1 MEKRISTKKSDHNN
15 LDQPNRKS
23 KDIKISFTS
32 GGSDLLEFTKNS
44 QNRVSN
50 NNQLELF
57 KMGKTMTY
65 DDPRT
70 QRPNSIR
77 TYDRGE

>member
-1 MEKRISTKKSDHNN
+1 MEKRKSAKKSDHNN

-44 QNRVSN
+44 
-50 NNQLELF
+50 
-57 KMGKTMTY
+57 
-65 DDPRT
+65 
-70 QRPNSIR
+70 
-77 TYDRGE
+77 

>member
-1 MEKRISTKKSDHNN
+1 MVLKCSQIKLIIILLLFCKNRQIMEKRISTKKSDHNN

-44 QNRVSN
+44 
-50 NNQLELF
+50 
-57 KMGKTMTY
+57 
-65 DDPRT
+65 
-70 QRPNSIR
+70 
-77 TYDRGE
+77 